1 MTRKL
6 LLVCFICLLAT
17 PAVADTT
24 SPTSGLWSNIN
35 TVVLIFTLLLG
46 VAGFIRSIEQNK
58 DSSFRDITSRLCER
72 DSPVVRAGA
81 AGQLPN
87 YFRYRRYYVFWRPY
101 PSQVLHLLLHAL
113 KKEEDLDVRQVLFNS
128 LVLIT
133 GNRSLRAVAQS
144 AGTDLGRGIDLV
156 RAKLDQLIMDGFDF
170 SGIDLIEASLT
181 KSSLIRARFVGANL
195 LTRTWRRPILLTP
208 NCGTQSLSTL
218 ICRKQNSSPGAIT
231 SMPIPRYTRRICWA
245 PNGLRQSIHARWVPA
260 DSDLARRAAQILSKE

>member
-81 AGQLPN
+81 AGQLPH

-195 LTRTWRRPILLTP
+195 WKATLNDSNLAEADFTDAKLWDAKLEHANLQKAKLLTGSDNINAYTSLHEADLLGAEWSSAIDP
-208 NCGTQSLSTL
+208 RAMGAGTF
-218 ICRKQNSSPGAIT
+218 
-231 SMPIPRYTRRICWA
+231 
-245 PNGLRQSIHARWVPA
+245 
-260 DSDLARRAAQILSKE
+260 